1 MERKLLIPYINAEN
15 ELVHNVLKLAQEYEN
30 SGADEIF
37 VYNYTGDEASR
48 EEFLLML
55 RELSRTI
62 DIPFLAASHV
72 EKFEDIKK
80 VFYTGASRVVVKDD
94 GKLPLDVI
102 KAGVERFG
110 KDKIIVEADFHGD
123 FSSEKSTAVWAEKYK
138 KINAAGVLLKHV
150 DISPKLADNISAAGL
165 PIYIRDSLVRNSI
178 DELMEL
184 PIEGVCTC
192 YYEGK
197 SLLKAKRA
205 LSKSG
210 FLVNCFDSSVKW
222 EELKC
227 DDNGLVPVVV
237 QDYKTREVLMVAYT
251 NEEAF
256 LKTIETGKMHYYSRS
271 RQALWCKGETSGHF
285 QFVKNLRIDCD
296 KDTILALVKQLG
308 VACHTGNRSCFYRDI
323 MKREYESRNPFE
335 VLSEDFEVILD
346 RKANPR
352 EGSYTN
358 YLFDKGLDKILKKCG
373 EEATEICI
381 AAKNPQAEELK
392 YEIADYLYHLMVLM
406 AQCGLNWEDITR
418 ELANRRG

>member
-1 MERKLLIPYINAEN
+1 MNRKLIIPYINAEN
-15 ELVHNVLKLAQEYEN
+15 ELVHNVLRLAQEYEN

-37 VYNYTGDEASR
+37 VYNYSRDEKSR
-48 EEFLLML
+48 EEFLLAL

-62 DIPFLAASHV
+62 DIPFFAASYV

-80 VFYTGASRVVVKDD
+80 VFYTGASKVVVREDK
-94 GKLPLDVI
+94 KLPIEVI
-102 KAGVERFG
+102 KEGVERFG
-110 KDKIIVEADFHGD
+110 KEQILVETDFRGD
-123 FSSEKSTAVWAEKYK
+123 FSSTESTAAWSEKYRE
-138 KINAAGVLLKHV
+138 INVAGILLKHV
-150 DISPKLADNISAAGL
+150 EISPKTADKISAVSL
-165 PIYIRDSLVRNSI
+165 PVYVRDSLVRNSI
-178 DELMEL
+178 NELMEL
-184 PIEGVCTC
+184 PIEGVSTC

-197 SLLKAKRA
+197 NLLKAKRA
-205 LSKSG
+205 LKDSG
-210 FLVNCFDSSVKW
+210 FLVNCFESSMSW
-222 EELKC
+222 NELKC
-227 DDNGLVPVVV
+227 NSDGLVPVVV
-237 QDYKTREVLMVAYT
+237 QDYKTKEVLMMAYT

-271 RQALWCKGETSGHF
+271 RQSLWCKGETSGHF
-285 QFVKNLRIDCD
+285 QFVKSLKIDCD
-296 KDTILALVKQLG
+296 NDTILALVKQLG
-308 VACHTGNRSCFYRDI
+308 AACHTGNRSCFYREL
-323 MKREYESRNPFE
+323 MKREYENRNPFE

-346 RKANPR
+346 RKANPK

-406 AQCGLNWEDITR
+406 AQCGIDWEDITR

>member
-1 MERKLLIPYINAEN
+1 MDRKLIIPYINAEN
-15 ELVHNVLKLAQEYEN
+15 EMMHNVLKLAQEYEN

-37 VYNYTGDEASR
+37 IYNYTGDEVSR

-62 DIPFLAASHV
+62 DIPFFAAAHV

-80 VFYTGASRVVVKDD
+80 IFYTGASKIVIKEDK
-94 GKLPLDVI
+94 KLSLDVI
-102 KAGVERFG
+102 KEAVERFG
-110 KDKIIVEADFHGD
+110 KEQILVETDFGGD
-123 FSSEKSTAVWAEKYK
+123 FSSDAARWGEKYRE
-138 KINAAGVLLKHV
+138 INVAGILLKHV
-150 DISPKLADNISAAGL
+150 EISPRLADNIKAAAL
-165 PIYIRDSLVRNSI
+165 PVYIRDSLVRNNI
-178 DELMEL
+178 NELMEL
-184 PIEGVCTC
+184 PIEGVSTC

-205 LSKSG
+205 LRDSG
-210 FLVNCFDSSVKW
+210 FPVNCFESSMSW
-222 EELKC
+222 NELKC
-227 DDNGLVPVVV
+227 NSDGLLPVVV
-237 QDYKTREVLMVAYT
+237 QDYKSKEVLMVAYT

-271 RQALWCKGETSGHF
+271 RKSLWCKGETSGHF
-285 QFVKNLRIDCD
+285 QFVKSLKIDCD
-296 KDTILALVKQLG
+296 NDTILAFVKQLG
-308 VACHTGNRSCFYRDI
+308 SACHTGNKSCFYREL
-323 MKREYESRNPFE
+323 MKREYENRNPFE

-346 RKANPR
+346 RKANPKK
-352 EGSYTN
+352 GSYTN